1 MAPWKSGP
9 SLGSVQKGRFIHPLR
24 VVNQGAVN
32 KAPTIATTSAA
43 TSLGLKPPLSSE
55 VVIGTLVVKGSGAQV
70 TSLQRRLRR
79 KNKASAISWDRE
91 FQGSEPRLFFG
102 GAAVVVSSKLL
113 PLG

>member
-1 MAPWKSGP
+1 
-9 SLGSVQKGRFIHPLR
+9 
-24 VVNQGAVN
+24 
-32 KAPTIATTSAA
+32 
-43 TSLGLKPPLSSE
+43 
-55 VVIGTLVVKGSGAQV
+55 LVVKGSGAQV

-102 GAAVVVSSKLL
+102 DAAVVVSSKLL